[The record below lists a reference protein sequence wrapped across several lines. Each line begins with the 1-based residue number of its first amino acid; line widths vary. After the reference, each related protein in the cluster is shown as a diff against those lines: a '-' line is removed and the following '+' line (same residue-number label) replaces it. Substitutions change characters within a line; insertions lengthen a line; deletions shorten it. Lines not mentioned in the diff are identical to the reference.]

1 MLLIYLY
8 LISIRQLLCV
18 RFLHLLCSVFGYSHE
33 WNLLRLETQP
43 QGRVPR
49 LPVHTSCVC
58 IRTGTCG
65 GTDQLCEFCSCP
77 SVVGPAGPSTRAA
90 YGTATLGRPVS
101 LYIRAG
107 THAAPLNQI
116 GAVKFRPWW
125 SDPRHACLDLPR
137 AMWRGGDGEKLERSP
152 SLNAKPNSLVWV
164 EKKKKKDNLRLLFN
178 FSVDVKNVI
187 IFPSVSDLKWHLID
201 QKNKTKHQSL
211 FFFCSRILLVFIAV
225 LSAYSIHLLLKS
237 AGVVGKSL

>member
-1 MLLIYLY
+1 MSVFNLSNAIMGSGILGLAFAMSNTGIILFMWVSVHTPCWVSYVGLLKMCVSKMCRYLQKKNIFFSQMLLIYLY

-137 AMWRGGDGEKLERSP
+137 AMWRGGMERSWREVR
-152 SLNAKPNSLVWV
+152 LLMPNQTLLCGW
-164 EKKKKKDNLRLLFN
+164 KKKKKG
-178 FSVDVKNVI
+178 
-187 IFPSVSDLKWHLID
+187 
-201 QKNKTKHQSL
+201 QSP
-211 FFFCSRILLVFIAV
+211 ITV
-225 LSAYSIHLLLKS
+225 
-237 AGVVGKSL
+237 

>member
-1 MLLIYLY
+1 MRLIYLY

-90 YGTATLGRPVS
+90 YGTAALGRPVS

-137 AMWRGGDGEKLERSP
+137 AMWRGGMERSWREVRLLMP
-152 SLNAKPNSLVWV
+152 NQTLLCGWKKKRTISDYCLISVWTSKMSQFSLLYQIWNDIWLIRKTKQNINLCLFFLFQNPPGVHCGSVCIFNPPPV
-164 EKKKKKDNLRLLFN
+164 EKCW
-178 FSVDVKNVI
+178 SC
-187 IFPSVSDLKWHLID
+187 W
-201 QKNKTKHQSL
+201 
-211 FFFCSRILLVFIAV
+211 
-225 LSAYSIHLLLKS
+225 
-237 AGVVGKSL
+237 